1 MNIRLKKT
9 TVKNLIHGN
18 QIKNIPISHPNFSSN
33 TNYHEIKTSKKDK
46 KLETVTKSLKY
57 NSGFS
62 FQGNKN
68 KKANIDINNISNNKY
83 SYNNNSYNNKISL
96 IKSYKSSLN
105 NAVKKSG
112 NTTNHYH
119 LKSGTNNS
127 RIKPLNTQNISNL
140 RIYNES
146 NNNSRYNTQINKNR
160 INNSNQNSIKTN
172 ISKGGKSSYRRRN
185 ENNPVNIEQKKNII
199 DKIHN
204 KTKRNNY
211 SFDIYNTNHIAIR
224 NNNYYSNNIPSS
236 NIDLKRNDFYRPNNR
251 IKKSKTNDNI
261 LKGIVN
267 EQETES
273 PEKNNNSFL
282 VNTTGLNNY
291 KFYISKENYLN
302 NDSIRHNYN
311 RHTQPI
317 LQMNDEYNSTNPYIN
332 TFETENYDD
341 HDFYNDNTYNGINKL
356 DNNLYKANFDYNY
369 KNNYKK
375 TSYDNSNRLLK
386 PYNNIHNNINT
397 IPIPI
402 NKNKKKK
409 KVAKF
414 KLNQLKELR
423 ENEFKIDKNKIN
435 KKEDENVEEYI
446 EKYFDKDGKCIGG
459 KKTVIKQEYE
469 NGQKIIKKFVEEKY
483 KSNSSYE
490 FLKKQEENNYD
501 IHNKKSSKKETII
514 SSSKKDS
521 YLNMTSENLEDENN
535 NINTIVTFGVN
546 SKNSRID
553 EDLYN
558 TNEEKEADEQ
568 IIEINPDFDD
578 EEIENKNFDLDE
590 KDKENG
596 GKNINI
602 SDIEEDEELENDI
615 IDFTQNNKKFN

>member
-9 TVKNLIHGN
+9 KVKNIIHGN
-18 QIKNIPISHPNFSSN
+18 QIKSIPISHQNSPSN
-33 TNYHEIKTSKKDK
+33 TNYHEIKTSKKYK

-68 KKANIDINNISNNKY
+68 KKANIDINNISKNKY

-112 NTTNHYH
+112 NTTNYYH

-146 NNNSRYNTQINKNR
+146 NNNSRYNTQLNKNR

-185 ENNPVNIEQKKNII
+185 ENNPVNIEQEKKFI

-236 NIDLKRNDFYRPNNR
+236 IIDLKRNDFYRPNNR

-302 NDSIRHNYN
+302 NDSIRNNYN

-317 LQMNDEYNSTNPYIN
+317 LQMNDEYISTNPYIN
-332 TFETENYDD
+332 TFETENYDV
-341 HDFYNDNTYNGINKL
+341 HDFYNDNAYNGINKL

-386 PYNNIHNNINT
+386 HYNNIHNNINT

>member
-1 MNIRLKKT
+1 
-9 TVKNLIHGN
+9 
-18 QIKNIPISHPNFSSN
+18 
-33 TNYHEIKTSKKDK
+33 
-46 KLETVTKSLKY
+46 
-57 NSGFS
+57 
-62 FQGNKN
+62 
-68 KKANIDINNISNNKY
+68 
-83 SYNNNSYNNKISL
+83 
-96 IKSYKSSLN
+96 
-105 NAVKKSG
+105 
-112 NTTNHYH
+112 
-119 LKSGTNNS
+119 
-127 RIKPLNTQNISNL
+127 
-140 RIYNES
+140 
-146 NNNSRYNTQINKNR
+146 
-160 INNSNQNSIKTN
+160 
-172 ISKGGKSSYRRRN
+172 
-185 ENNPVNIEQKKNII
+185 
-199 DKIHN
+199 
-204 KTKRNNY
+204 
-211 SFDIYNTNHIAIR
+211 
-224 NNNYYSNNIPSS
+224 
-236 NIDLKRNDFYRPNNR
+236 
-251 IKKSKTNDNI
+251 
-261 LKGIVN
+261 
-267 EQETES
+267 
-273 PEKNNNSFL
+273 
-282 VNTTGLNNY
+282 
-291 KFYISKENYLN
+291 
-302 NDSIRHNYN
+302 
-311 RHTQPI
+311 
-317 LQMNDEYNSTNPYIN
+317 MNDEYNSTNPYIN

-409 KVAKF
+409 KIAKF

>member
-18 QIKNIPISHPNFSSN
+18 QIKSIPISHQNSSSN
-33 TNYHEIKTSKKDK
+33 TNYHEIKTSKKYK

-62 FQGNKN
+62 FQENKN

-96 IKSYKSSLN
+96 IKLYKSSLN

-127 RIKPLNTQNISNL
+127 RINPLNTQNISNL

-172 ISKGGKSSYRRRN
+172 TSKGGKSSYRRRN
-185 ENNPVNIEQKKNII
+185 ENNPVNIEQEKKFI

-211 SFDIYNTNHIAIR
+211 SFDIYNTNHIDIR

-356 DNNLYKANFDYNY
+356 DNNLDKANFDYNY

-386 PYNNIHNNINT
+386 PCGDIHNNINT

-409 KVAKF
+409 KIAKF

>member
-9 TVKNLIHGN
+9 IVKNLIHGN
-18 QIKNIPISHPNFSSN
+18 QIKSIPISHQNSSSN
-33 TNYHEIKTSKKDK
+33 TNYHEIKTSKKYK

-68 KKANIDINNISNNKY
+68 KKANIDINNISKNKY

-112 NTTNHYH
+112 NTTNYYH

-146 NNNSRYNTQINKNR
+146 NNNSRYNTQLNKNR
-160 INNSNQNSIKTN
+160 INNSNQNSIKTYT
-172 ISKGGKSSYRRRN
+172 SKGGKSSYRRRN

-224 NNNYYSNNIPSS
+224 NNNYYSNNIPLS

-291 KFYISKENYLN
+291 KFYISKENYIN
-302 NDSIRHNYN
+302 NDSIRNNYN

-332 TFETENYDD
+332 TFETENYDV

-596 GKNINI
+596 GKNIYI